1 MERNGGKLLRE
12 KWEGEETERGVMR
25 HEMKDKEKHDGGRRV
40 GSKRVE
46 RRLLFFFCWAPRFQH
61 TVGKADDASVW
72 EHEDGSSRSK

>member
-1 MERNGGKLLRE
+1 MERKGGKLLRE

-40 GSKRVE
+40 RSKRVE
-46 RRLLFFFCWAPRFQH
+46 QRLFFLLGTRFQH